1 MLIIAGILAVIVLL
15 VVLVVRSHLQDI
27 DNDY

>member
-15 VVLVVRSHLQDI
+15 VVLVVRSHLRDI
-27 DNDY
+27 DNDC

>member
-1 MLIIAGILAVIVLL
+1 MWWVIGILSVVVIVAT
-15 VVLVVRSHLQDI
+15 LVVRSLLQDI

>member
-1 MLIIAGILAVIVLL
+1 MWWVNGILSVVVIVAT
-15 VVLVVRSHLQDI
+15 LVVRSHLQDI